1 MKGIVKA
8 VWKYPIATG
17 EASTAAV
24 DLYLVNGTR
33 RRQGTVFVVSS
44 SVGPWVGRPGG
55 GGSGGGARGPPVR
68 VNLIATRLRNQRMLS
83 TASLSL
89 PMDLDQSFTLT
100 ENHVVSKYT
109 CM

>member
-8 VWKYPIATG
+8 VRKYPIATG

-55 GGSGGGARGPPVR
+55 GVR
-68 VNLIATRLRNQRMLS
+68 
-83 TASLSL
+83 
-89 PMDLDQSFTLT
+89 
-100 ENHVVSKYT
+100 
-109 CM
+109 